1 MVELRRVVR
10 VVIPPEGAG
19 SGGLNGHA
27 GVPAMEGL
35 GRFYEVEVV
44 CRGEPDR
51 RSGYLINI
59 KDVDR
64 AVRNE
69 APLLAR
75 AIAEGWSQPRAA
87 SALLGAVAG
96 SLAAEVRSLTLRTS
110 PYHSVEMPANE
121 RTVALIRQRFEF
133 SAAHRLHVAE
143 LSDEEN
149 RRVFGKCNN
158 PSGHGHNYELETCV
172 AVPHEGGTPA
182 AAIERVVHDTVVRK
196 FDHTH
201 LNLDTPEFAGLNPT
215 VENIARVVHGLL
227 APALRDGGLGELR
240 SVRVWETPRTSAVY
254 PG

>member
-10 VVIPPEGAG
+10 VVIPPSGGG
-19 SGGLNGHA
+19 SGGVNGHA

-35 GRFYEVEVV
+35 GRFYEVEVA
-44 CRGEPDR
+44 CRGEPDPR
-51 RSGYLINI
+51 TGYLVNI

-64 AVRNE
+64 AVRGE

-75 AIAEGWSQPRAA
+75 GCAEGWSQARTA
-87 SALLGAVAG
+87 SALLDAVAIPLG
-96 SLAAEVRSLTLRTS
+96 VELRSLTLRTS
-110 PYHSVEMPANE
+110 PYHAVEMSADE

-133 SAAHRLHVAE
+133 SAAHRLHTAE

-172 AVPHEGGTPA
+172 AVPPEGGATG
-182 AAIERVVHDTVVRK
+182 AAIERVVHDTVVRR

-201 LNLDTPEFAGLNPT
+201 LNLDTDEFRELNPT

-240 SVRVWETPRTSAVY
+240 SVRVWESPRTSATY